1 MGDCSAARGSEII
14 LRISELNIFAKLSN
28 RNLLKNVSKYIR
40 FRDDVS
46 IHIIGSHPNFLSCVK
61 IICSG
66 YPTDLMFNV
75 ESRLICGK
83 FLNIRVYIPSNGLE
97 PFTTVL
103 RKENN
108 KYNITPPTSNVSQ
121 KYKNM
126 AGLGY
131 FRTAR
136 MLCSS
141 PEELRNQYRTIQH
154 ILRLKGFSKQLKNE
168 IQSTKIISDKKSLK
182 RFISTVI
189 FD

>member
-1 MGDCSAARGSEII
+1 
-14 LRISELNIFAKLSN
+14 
-28 RNLLKNVSKYIR
+28 
-40 FRDDVS
+40 
-46 IHIIGSHPNFLSCVK
+46 
-61 IICSG
+61 
-66 YPTDLMFNV
+66 MFNV

-97 PFTTVL
+97 PFPTVL

-108 KYNITPPTSNVSQ
+108 KYNITPPTSNVSK

-154 ILRLKGFSKQLKNE
+154 ILRLKGFSKQLINE
-168 IQSTKIISDKKSLK
+168 IQTTKIISDKKPLK

-189 FD
+189 FDEISQQHRFLQNLFKHSKINLDNYYLPTDVPGTKLEQHIFTVKKMRAKLNF